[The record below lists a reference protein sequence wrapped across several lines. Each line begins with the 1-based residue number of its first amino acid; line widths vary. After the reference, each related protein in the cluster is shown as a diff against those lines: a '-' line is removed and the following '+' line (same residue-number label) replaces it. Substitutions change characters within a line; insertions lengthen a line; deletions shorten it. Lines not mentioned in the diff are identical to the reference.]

1 MLQFCNHKSM
11 MGQILEN
18 CMTIIPTTDFVL
30 RQKEPTAPL
39 EIWVDVLVTD
49 SVGMHNKNKFPARV
63 DNRVDDVV
71 LNVQTAPTFTRTIAL
86 DEHSQTLL
94 EKYGAKMVLCGPSGI
109 VAEGVLDFG

>member
-1 MLQFCNHKSM
+1 
-11 MGQILEN
+11 
-18 CMTIIPTTDFVL
+18 
-30 RQKEPTAPL
+30 
-39 EIWVDVLVTD
+39 
-49 SVGMHNKNKFPARV
+49 MHNKNKFPARV

>member
-1 MLQFCNHKSM
+1 
-11 MGQILEN
+11 
-18 CMTIIPTTDFVL
+18 MTIIPTNDFVL
-30 RQKEPTAPL
+30 RQKDPTAPL
-39 EIWVDVLVTD
+39 EIWVDVLVAD
-49 SVGMHNKNKFPARV
+49 SVGMHNKNTFPARV
-63 DNRVDDVV
+63 DNQVDDVV